1 MKKLIASLLAAALLA
16 AGLAGCGGAPASSGG
31 AAASG
36 AASASSGAA
45 DAGIAQQIV
54 VARNKDAALVDPT
67 QTSNATDLMT
77 VAWNFEGL
85 VFPANDGTAIEGAL
99 AESWDVSEDGLTYT
113 FHLRDGLKFY
123 NGDAVTAEDIL
134 YSLNRAIDP
143 AVIRTRLR
151 ASYV

>member
-1 MKKLIASLLAAALLA
+1 M
-16 AGLAGCGGAPASSGG
+16 
-31 AAASG
+31 
-36 AASASSGAA
+36 
-45 DAGIAQQIV
+45 
-54 VARNKDAALVDPT
+54 DPT
-67 QTSNATDLMT
+67 QNLQRHGPDDCG
-77 VAWNFEGL
+77 WNFEGL

-143 AVIRTRLR
+143 EKPSSR
-151 ASYV
+151 AF

>member
-1 MKKLIASLLAAALLA
+1 M
-16 AGLAGCGGAPASSGG
+16 
-31 AAASG
+31 
-36 AASASSGAA
+36 
-45 DAGIAQQIV
+45 
-54 VARNKDAALVDPT
+54 DPT

-143 AVIRTRLR
+143 EKSIFAGFLTAIAGIECPGRHDGRCDAEGPDAGLPVQFHNALLRHRPEGQRRERRL
-151 ASYV
+151 

>member
-1 MKKLIASLLAAALLA
+1 
-16 AGLAGCGGAPASSGG
+16 
-31 AAASG
+31 
-36 AASASSGAA
+36 
-45 DAGIAQQIV
+45 
-54 VARNKDAALVDPT
+54 
-67 QTSNATDLMT
+67 MT

-134 YSLNRAIDP
+134 YSLNRVPSTRKNLDFAGFLTAIAGIECPDDTTVVAHAEGP
-143 AVIRTRLR
+143 DAGLPVQFHNALLRHCPEGQRRERRL
-151 ASYV
+151 

>member
-1 MKKLIASLLAAALLA
+1 M
-16 AGLAGCGGAPASSGG
+16 
-31 AAASG
+31 
-36 AASASSGAA
+36 
-45 DAGIAQQIV
+45 
-54 VARNKDAALVDPT
+54 
-67 QTSNATDLMT
+67 
-77 VAWNFEGL
+77 AWNFEGL

-143 AVIRTRLR
+143 EKSIFAGFLTAIAGIERPDAGLPVQFHNALLRHRPEGQRRERRL
-151 ASYV
+151 